1 MRQTLFTPTYNRHD
15 TLCRLYDSIKKQS
28 FKDFIWLIIDD
39 GSTDN
44 TKDLVQSFVSD
55 DIIAIKYV
63 YKENGGKHT
72 AMKMA
77 LDMAETPYITF
88 IDSDDELLPNT
99 MEEFE
104 KEWSRIEETGGGK
117 IAIVQMFCKS
127 VDGKR
132 WGNGSFTLRDDVDY
146 IDASW
151 QELVLDR
158 KCDKEFISSRD
169 VTKVKECFD
178 FDKYT
183 WHQETNKFLAEYIIW
198 ANVGRKYLSRLINK
212 DGRIYHTDAS
222 NSILRQKTTIEK
234 KLNMMTNY
242 LYFLNE
248 NMDCFWRRPKYFMGM
263 IVSFIMLGRQANTS
277 IKEQWLHLKGGLFAF
292 LYIVL
297 LLPCVIANKCGIERY

>member
-104 KEWSRIEETGGGK
+104 KEWSRIEETGGG
-117 IAIVQMFCKS
+117 QNCNCS
-127 VDGKR
+127 
-132 WGNGSFTLRDDVDY
+132 N
-146 IDASW
+146 
-151 QELVLDR
+151 VLQ
-158 KCDKEFISSRD
+158 I
-169 VTKVKECFD
+169 
-178 FDKYT
+178 
-183 WHQETNKFLAEYIIW
+183 
-198 ANVGRKYLSRLINK
+198 G
-212 DGRIYHTDAS
+212 
-222 NSILRQKTTIEK
+222 
-234 KLNMMTNY
+234 
-242 LYFLNE
+242 
-248 NMDCFWRRPKYFMGM
+248 
-263 IVSFIMLGRQANTS
+263 
-277 IKEQWLHLKGGLFAF
+277 
-292 LYIVL
+292 
-297 LLPCVIANKCGIERY
+297 